1 MENDTQTKT
10 KVIFRK
16 FRKGGSVLALFP
28 EIPGTNELFTCSSY
42 MHVGR
47 HCTAG
52 TGITFY
58 TDPAK
63 PEEYKDL
70 LAELNNIGYNV
81 SIVKK
86 FTQKCTA
93 ERLKRIQIKQNKRK

>member
-1 MENDTQTKT
+1 MENEEKIKT

-16 FRKGGSVLALFP
+16 FRKGGSVIALFP
-28 EIPGTNELFTCSSY
+28 EIPGTNELFSCLSY
-42 MHVGR
+42 MHEGQ

-81 SIVKK
+81 VVVKK

-93 ERLKRIQIKQNKRK
+93 ARLKRIQMK